1 MDRLMASESAVTKA
15 LSTVQDPELRRDLV
29 SLGMVKQVAV
39 RDGMVTV
46 EVQLTTPACPLR
58 ANIEKDVTQAVGALE
73 GVSKVVVSFSA
84 DVVGR
89 APGPGQDRLKGVR
102 NVVAVASGKG
112 GVGKSTVAANLAV
125 ALQRHGARVGLLD
138 ADVFGPSI
146 PAMLG
151 PATQPAETTTEQ
163 KIRPAVHFGLKVMS
177 VGFFVEREGAVIWRG
192 PMVHKLLQQFLED
205 VEWGELDYLL
215 VDLPPG
221 TGDTQLS
228 LSQLCAVAG
237 AVMVTTPQEV
247 AVQDVVRAITMFR
260 KTEIPILGVVEN
272 MSHYVCPSC
281 GHKDEIFSRGGG
293 RRLAEEAKVPF
304 LGEIPIDT
312 RIRFGGDAGRPVV
325 VAAPESEVARVFMD
339 IAAAAA
345 GRIST
350 QNLSGPRRS
359 PSLVAIR

>member
-1 MDRLMASESAVTKA
+1 MVSQDAVREA
-15 LSTVQDPELRRDLV
+15 LRAVQDPELKRDLV
-29 SLGMVKQVAV
+29 SLGMIES
-39 RDGMVTV
+39 VTV
-46 EVQLTTPACPLR
+46 QDGAVQVTVKLTTPACPER
-58 ANIEKDVTQAVGALE
+58 AAIEKDVGDAVGRLE
-73 GVSKVVVSFSA
+73 GVSKVTVSFSA
-84 DVVGR
+84 EVVGR
-89 APGPGQDRLKGVR
+89 APGPGQDRLRGVK
-102 NVVAVASGKG
+102 NVVAIASGKG
-112 GVGKSTVAANLAV
+112 GVGKSTVATNLAL
-125 ALQRHGARVGLLD
+125 ALHRYGATVGLLD
-138 ADVFGPSI
+138 ADIFGPSI

-151 PATQPAETTTEQ
+151 PPTRPAETTTGQ
-163 KIRPAVHFGLKVMS
+163 KIRPAIHHGIKVMS
-177 VGFFVEREGAVIWRG
+177 VGFFVDREGAVIWRG
-192 PMVHKLLQQFLED
+192 PMVHKLLQQFIED

-228 LSQLCAVAG
+228 LSQLAAVAG

-260 KTEIPILGVVEN
+260 KTEIPILGIVEN
-272 MSHYVCPSC
+272 MSHYLCPSC

-312 RIRFGGDAGRPVV
+312 RIRFGGDSGRPVV
-325 VAAPESEVARVFMD
+325 VAAPDCDVARTFMN

-345 GRIST
+345 GRISV

>member
-1 MDRLMASESAVTKA
+1 MLSENAVREA
-15 LSTVQDPELRRDLV
+15 LAGVKDPELGRDLIG
-29 SLGMVKQVAV
+29 LGMIKRVALD
-39 RDGMVTV
+39 DGAVSV

-58 ANIEKDVTQAVGALE
+58 KTIEKDVVDAVQALP
-73 GVSKVVVSFSA
+73 GVRAVKVSFSA
-84 DVVGR
+84 EVVGR

-102 NVVAVASGKG
+102 NVVAIASGKG
-112 GVGKSTVAANLAV
+112 GVGKSTVAANLAL
-125 ALQRHGARVGLLD
+125 ALARHGARVGLLD
-138 ADVFGPSI
+138 ADIFGPSI

-151 PATQPAETTTEQ
+151 PASEPAKPTGDQ
-163 KIRPAVHFGLKVMS
+163 HIRPALHYGIKVMS

-192 PMVHKLLQQFLED
+192 PMVHKLLQQFIED

-215 VDLPPG
+215 CDLPPG

-228 LSQLCAVAG
+228 LAQLAAVAG
-237 AVMVTTPQEV
+237 AVMVTTPQEI

-260 KTEIPILGVVEN
+260 KTEVPILGIVEN
-272 MSHYVCPSC
+272 MSHYLCPSC

-293 RRLAEEAKVPF
+293 RRLAEESKVPF

-325 VAAPESEVARVFMD
+325 VAAPDSEVARTFMD
-339 IAAAAA
+339 IAAATA
-345 GRIST
+345 GRISM